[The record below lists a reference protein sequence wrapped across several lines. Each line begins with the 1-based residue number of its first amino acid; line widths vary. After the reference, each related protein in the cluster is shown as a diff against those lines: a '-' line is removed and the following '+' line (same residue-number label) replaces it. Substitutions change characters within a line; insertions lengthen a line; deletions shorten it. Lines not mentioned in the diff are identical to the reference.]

1 MQARSPELISEALAP
16 TSKPRSWVVQ
26 PLRLAAAAA
35 PVLVAVTWVLLRS
48 PAPALAALVMGFST
62 VIALLVLAGL
72 RVAAPWEQAV
82 IFRGGRP
89 VGLRGPGLYA
99 VVPLLEEPVLID
111 GRLRALGLGRRRLLT
126 LDRKA
131 VWIEAALFY
140 QVDDPIRA
148 LLACRD
154 LDEVLARLGQASLLA
169 VTSRCL
175 LSSLSKRYEVVEN
188 DLEAEVSRRARDLGV
203 RFDRFRLLDVE
214 PLEPLESQPA
224 VEDVTPSRLSP
235 REPRPG
241 AVHSLEALRRDPAG
255 EVVQFSADLG
265 RQLPR
270 PGDKLSD

>member
-1 MQARSPELISEALAP
+1 MI
-16 TSKPRSWVVQ
+16 Q
-26 PLRLAAAAA
+26 PLRLAAVSA
-35 PVLVAVTWVLLRS
+35 PVLAAVTWVLLRS
-48 PAPALAALVMGFST
+48 PAPALAALVIGFST
-62 VIALLVLAGL
+62 VTALLVLAGL

-82 IFRGGRP
+82 IFRRGRP

-99 VVPLLEEPVLID
+99 VVPLLEEPVLVD
-111 GRLRALGLGRRRLLT
+111 GRLRALDLGRRRLLT

-131 VWIEAALFY
+131 VWIEAALFF
-140 QVDDPIRA
+140 QVDDPVRA

-154 LDEVLARLGQASLLA
+154 LDEVLARVGQASLLA

-175 LSSLSKRYEVVEN
+175 LSSLSNRHEVVEN

-203 RFDRFRLLDVE
+203 RFDRFRLLTVE
-214 PLEPLESQPA
+214 PAEPLQCQPS
-224 VEDVTPSRLSP
+224 VEDVTPSCLTP
-235 REPRPG
+235 CEPRPG
-241 AVHSLEALRRDPAG
+241 VVHGLEALRRGPAG